1 MLIQAQNKKFIIL
14 ALKGEQVQIGDVFNN
29 KLITYLQRDDY
40 STMVRY
46 HTGEYDYYLNNA
58 DVIIKRLE
66 VE

>member
-1 MLIQAQNKKFIIL
+1 MLIQVQNKKFIIL

-29 KLITYLQRDDY
+29 KMITYLQRDDY

-46 HTGEYDYYLNNA
+46 HTGEHGYYLNNA

-66 VE
+66 Q